1 MVLGVMGVFTVFSFQ
16 TRAMNKE
23 LAEYP
28 VGHLGIVRGKKGI
41 QTKGERGKRR
51 ISKGKV

>member
-1 MVLGVMGVFTVFSFQ
+1 MD
-16 TRAMNKE
+16 KE

-41 QTKGERGKRR
+41 QTKEKNL
-51 ISKGKV
+51 KGKGEAFFYIF